1 VAPKRVLHVIETLG
15 HGGAEHQLSVITGAL
30 DRERYES
37 VVCHLYEPAYLAER
51 IRAQGVPVHGLG
63 LERSKRSWPEAIARL
78 GRLVRH
84 ARPDLVHT
92 SLFEADLLGGTAAR
106 IAGIPAVNTLCNMGG
121 EKEKLLDNVH
131 MSWAKLR
138 AHTELWGGAMRTLH
152 RHSIAISR
160 AVMRSAEATYGLDP
174 ARMSVVYRA
183 YLEQPDAADPAALAR
198 LRDELAVGEARPLLL
213 TIGRLAP
220 QKGQRYLLRAMPEVV
235 RAHPRA
241 LLLVVGEG
249 WLRPELEAEVRAS
262 GMGDHVRFLGRR
274 QDARRLMQLADVFV
288 FPSLF
293 EGLGVSLVEAAGLG
307 RPVVASDVGPIPE
320 VVEHERS
327 GLLVPPRDPG
337 ALATAIVDLAARP
350 ERARA
355 LGEAARQ
362 RVATEFGLE
371 RMLAGLEA
379 VYARALSA

>member
-1 VAPKRVLHVIETLG
+1 VLHVIETLG

-30 DRERYES
+30 DRGRYES
-37 VVCHLYEPAYLAER
+37 VVCHLFEPAHLAER
-51 IRAQGVPVHGLG
+51 IRAQGVEVHGLG
-63 LERSKRSWPEAIARL
+63 LPRSKRSWPAAVARL
-78 GRLVRH
+78 SEVIRRT
-84 ARPDLVHT
+84 RPDLVHT
-92 SLFEADLLGGTAAR
+92 SLFEADLVGGTAAR
-106 IAGIPAVNTLCNMGG
+106 IAGVPAVNTLCNMGG

-131 MSWAKLR
+131 MSWPKLW
-138 AHTELWGGAMRTLH
+138 AHSQLWGAALRGLH

-174 ARMSVVYRA
+174 ARMSVVHRA
-183 YLEQPDAADPAALAR
+183 YLERAEDAVEPAAIAR
-198 LRDELAVGEARPLLL
+198 LREELAVGEARPLLL

-262 GMGDHVRFLGRR
+262 GMGEHVRFLGRR
-274 QDARRLMQLADVFV
+274 QDTRRLLQLADMFV

-293 EGLGVSLVEAAGLG
+293 EGLGVSLIEAAGLG

-320 VVEHERS
+320 VVEHGRS
-327 GLLVPPRDPG
+327 GVLVPPQDPG
-337 ALATAIVDLAARP
+337 ALARAIVDLADRP
-350 ERARA
+350 EHARA
-355 LGEAARQ
+355 LGEAAR
-362 RVATEFGLE
+362 RRIATEFSLE

-379 VYARALSA
+379 VYARALEA